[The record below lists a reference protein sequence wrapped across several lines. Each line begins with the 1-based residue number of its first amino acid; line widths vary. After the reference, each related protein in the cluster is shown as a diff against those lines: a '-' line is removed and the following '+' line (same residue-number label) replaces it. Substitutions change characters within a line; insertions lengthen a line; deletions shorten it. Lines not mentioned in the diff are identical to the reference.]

1 MINKNIDIS
10 VSTKSFINDIEHA
23 VANISPEHKIA
34 LQDTILEYFDT
45 CPVTVR
51 VQLELADAHCV
62 VWINLPDTLIRF
74 LSPNY
79 YDALDKEQFI
89 SSI

>member
-1 MINKNIDIS
+1 MFTDIT

-34 LQDTILEYFDT
+34 LQETILEYFDT
-45 CPVTVR
+45 CPTTVR
-51 VQLELADAHCV
+51 EQLELADTYCV
-62 VWINLPDTLIRF
+62 VWINLPDSLIRF

-79 YDALDKEQFI
+79 YDELDAERGM
-89 SSI
+89 